1 MILFIDTN
9 ATDKMLAAVT
19 SATDLTAISQLEQL
33 VLGDSEPFTISF
45 LSAASTYPAW
55 ATDATYTVSL
65 GLGFVT
71 AGGTE
76 LWASGTAS
84 TIVGNTR
91 TGRLNLNTSLLQGAE
106 FTALFYNYTSAP
118 YGYNSRQRKRGLM
131 NTLQIANADST
142 GRRETLALLPVWVC
156 APVLTLS

>member
-1 MILFIDTN
+1 MTLYIDTT
-9 ATDKMLAAVT
+9 AVDKMLAAVT
-19 SATDLTAISQLEQL
+19 SATDLTALSQVEQL
-33 VLGDSEPFTISF
+33 TLGDSEPFTISF

-55 ATDATYTVSL
+55 VTDAAYTVSL

-76 LWASGTAS
+76 MWASGSAS

-106 FTALFYNYTSAP
+106 FTALFQNYLGWP
-118 YGYNSRQRKRGLM
+118 YGPNSRQRRRGLS
-131 NTLQIANADST
+131 NTLQIANADAS
-142 GRRETLALLPVWVC
+142 GNRETFALLPVWVC